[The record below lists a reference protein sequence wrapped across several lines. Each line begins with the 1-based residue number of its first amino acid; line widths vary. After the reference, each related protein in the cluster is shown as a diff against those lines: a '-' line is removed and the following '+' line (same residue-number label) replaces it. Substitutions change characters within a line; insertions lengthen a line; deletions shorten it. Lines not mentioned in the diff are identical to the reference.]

1 MNSSACASAHLA
13 TQQEP
18 ANMRKVAVASVIGTT
33 VEWYDLFVFAT
44 ASALVFNKIFFP
56 AFDALVGTLLAFG
69 TFASAYG
76 ARIIGAALFGHFGD
90 KLGRKS
96 MLLISLLVMGAA
108 TFAIGLLPDYAA
120 IGVWAP
126 ILLLALRIVQGLAL
140 GGEWGGAVL
149 MAVEHAP
156 ANRRGLYGSWVQIGV
171 PAGTMIANLA
181 FLAIASS
188 LSNED
193 LLAWGWRIPFLG
205 SVLLIAVGLYIR
217 LNISETPAFNQARE
231 TEQQVKVPLME
242 ICQKYWKQVLL
253 GGIATMSTGSSFNI
267 IVAFG
272 LTYGTQTLG
281 FTRPIMLSVVL
292 ASCALCIF
300 MLPTFGALSD
310 RWGRKPVIIGGIVAE
325 ALVAFPMFWLMDT
338 RELHLVFLGYILLM
352 TAFAANYGPIATFLA
367 ELFGTKVRYSGL
379 SVAYMLSGLL
389 GSAATPI
396 VTTALLNWTGK
407 GSSVA
412 WYMIGSALLSLIALL
427 LLTETFKRDL
437 NTTEKHA

>member
-1 MNSSACASAHLA
+1 MHSPAYTPTVESPAHS
-13 TQQEP
+13 P
-18 ANMRKVAVASVIGTT
+18 VNMRKVAVASVIGTT

-56 AFDALVGTLLAFG
+56 AFDALIGTLLAFG

-76 ARIIGAALFGHFGD
+76 ARIVGAALFGHFGD
-90 KLGRKS
+90 RLGRKS
-96 MLLISLLVMGAA
+96 MLLISLLTMGAA
-108 TFAIGLLPDYAA
+108 TFAIGLLPDYAS
-120 IGVWAP
+120 IGIWAP
-126 ILLLALRIVQGLAL
+126 VLLLTLRIIQGLAL

-156 ANRRGLYGSWVQIGV
+156 ANQRGLYGSWVQIGV

-181 FLAIASS
+181 FLAIAAW
-188 LSNED
+188 LPAED
-193 LLAWGWRIPFLG
+193 LLAWGWRIPFLA
-205 SVLLIAVGLYIR
+205 SALLIAVGLYIR
-217 LNISETPAFNQARE
+217 LNIHETPAFNQVKKADA
-231 TEQQVKVPLME
+231 QVKLPLAEMFR
-242 ICQKYWKQVLL
+242 KYWKQVLL
-253 GGIATMSTGSSFNI
+253 GGIATMSTGASFNI

-281 FTRPIMLSVVL
+281 FSRSVMLSVVL

-300 MLPTFGALSD
+300 LLPAFGALSD
-310 RWGRKPVIIGGIVAE
+310 RIGRKPVIIGGIIAE

-338 RELHLVFLGYILLM
+338 RELPLVFLGYMLLM

-367 ELFGTKVRYSGL
+367 ELFGTRVRYSGL
-379 SVAYMLSGLL
+379 SVSYMLSGLL

-396 VTTALLNWTGK
+396 VTTALLSWTGK

-412 WYMIGSALLSLIALL
+412 WYMIGSAVISLVALL
-427 LLTETFKRDL
+427 LLTETFKR
-437 NTTEKHA
+437 NISEAQQ